1 MRRRRPCWGRRILWS
16 LWSLARLPSLAR
28 GLFQNPPIP
37 PPPIQK
43 ALTLRALRYT
53 EHSAGAVAFVAL
65 CVEWTVLSVMCVG
78 LLTAAAFLEDRLRAA
93 KANPRA
99 LG

>member
-37 PPPIQK
+37 PPPLSK
-43 ALTLRALRYT
+43 AHTLGALRYT